1 MCAVSSFAQNHC
13 VQIQTEFKIMWF
25 VILKIEMN
33 FSDSSVSRS
42 RAKVFLRWN
51 SRSMTCVMF
60 SGRCFLYVTFSFQSP
75 DFTHL
80 NAVHSAEFEFLP
92 WRLYC
97 SKWQVLCI
105 VLQIKQQVLKYC
117 CGRLVPDFLHKL
129 NAQQHAQH
137 LEEFAIS
144 CEHPVLHLYHCNSG
158 KATTLVQHPFIESV
172 VLYFK
177 TKYRLDSL
185 MCINIHIHSSL

>member
-42 RAKVFLRWN
+42 RAEVFLRWN

-80 NAVHSAEFEFLP
+80 NAVHSSEFEFLP

-97 SKWQVLCI
+97 RKWQVLCI
-105 VLQIKQQVLKYC
+105 VLLIKLQILKYC
-117 CGRLVPDFLHKL
+117 CGRLVPDFLYKW
-129 NAQQHAQH
+129 NAQQHSQH

-144 CEHPVLHLYHCNSG
+144 CEHPVF
-158 KATTLVQHPFIESV
+158 AFISLQFREGHNTCSTSV
-172 VLYFK
+172 
-177 TKYRLDSL
+177 YRE
-185 MCINIHIHSSL
+185 CGFIFQN

>member
-1 MCAVSSFAQNHC
+1 MSSSFAQNHS
-13 VQIQTEFKIMWF
+13 VQIQIKSKILWF
-25 VILKIEMN
+25 GILKIGMN
-33 FSDSSVSRS
+33 LSDNSVSRS
-42 RAKVFLRWN
+42 RAEVFLRWN

-105 VLQIKQQVLKYC
+105 LLLIKQKILKYC
-117 CGRLVPDFLHKL
+117 CGRLGPDF
-129 NAQQHAQH
+129 
-137 LEEFAIS
+137 S
-144 CEHPVLHLYHCNSG
+144 
-158 KATTLVQHPFIESV
+158 
-172 VLYFK
+172 
-177 TKYRLDSL
+177 
-185 MCINIHIHSSL
+185 INGMLSSMHNI